1 MPTSKRINPKVFK
14 IGDEEYT
21 ISTHLKS
28 GHRAS
33 MADEL
38 ASVKIPNA
46 PRKLTENIP
55 LRRLIAIDGVTP
67 RDSSLAPYD
76 LATFASA
83 VTKNGLVQSAN
94 IPEALLRVNNRLH
107 NFDWKTFSPQSML
120 VIGDIYVDPNC
131 DQFELVGEFYASGD
145 SEIYVLKPNGWEMLH
160 GKQMLSIEA
169 QKEFNILLEE
179 VRVFWDGADEAFKND
194 SLDEFVNDLVR
205 NNVNE
210 FLILNGLY
218 DILAGKNNYTKLG
231 LIKKRITEAMLIP
244 REEQI
249 TANRDS
255 YVSPPLGRYTNEE
268 LSSDGFKLV
277 SLTNTEQTGPHVS
290 GFEAVVL
297 CTDGVKVDTDIL
309 NDQTTRNIAA
319 NRPRGIVPIELFEQA
334 HSGADLAVV
343 TLY

>member
-1 MPTSKRINPKVFK
+1 
-14 IGDEEYT
+14 
-21 ISTHLKS
+21 
-28 GHRAS
+28 
-33 MADEL
+33 
-38 ASVKIPNA
+38 
-46 PRKLTENIP
+46 
-55 LRRLIAIDGVTP
+55 
-67 RDSSLAPYD
+67 
-76 LATFASA
+76 
-83 VTKNGLVQSAN
+83 
-94 IPEALLRVNNRLH
+94 
-107 NFDWKTFSPQSML
+107 
-120 VIGDIYVDPNC
+120 
-131 DQFELVGEFYASGD
+131 
-145 SEIYVLKPNGWEMLH
+145 MLH

-210 FLILNGLY
+210 FPILNGLY

-290 GFEAVVL
+290 GFEAFVL

-309 NDQTTRNIAA
+309 NDQTEALENGVPLVQETRGWDENKSQTFAQRKKESAHDYRYFPEPDILPFQFDEEYFTHL
-319 NRPRGIVPIELFEQA
+319 RSTLPELP
-334 HSGADLAVV
+334 LAKSKRFI
-343 TLY
+343 